1 MVPVERGEERGGRR
15 EGGRRE
21 RKEEGEEGG
30 RRGREKREG
39 EEGGGY
45 VNGTSIRPAVS
56 VTGVCV
62 VNPLTC

>member
-15 EGGRRE
+15 EEGR
-21 RKEEGEEGG
+21 
-30 RRGREKREG
+30 REKREG

-62 VNPLTC
+62 

>member
-1 MVPVERGEERGGRR
+1 MVPVERGEGRGERRE
-15 EGGRRE
+15 EGGR
-21 RKEEGEEGG
+21 KEGG

-56 VTGVCV
+56 VTGVCA
-62 VNPLTC
+62 

>member
-1 MVPVERGEERGGRR
+1 MVPVERERREEGGGRK
-15 EGGRRE
+15 GGR
-21 RKEEGEEGG
+21 EEGEKGGG

-62 VNPLTC
+62 